1 MKLDEWMEAEQL
13 SDSDVVFLTRTI
25 DPDAQGVSERS
36 VWTARNGDGC
46 KTLRIA
52 VLIREASMGQVP
64 LETFVDGSWL
74 DEVRRRA
81 AERQRR

>member
-1 MKLDEWMEAEQL
+1 MKLENWMTKEQL
-13 SDSDVVFLTRTI
+13 NDSDVVHLTRTI

-36 VWTARNGDGC
+36 IWTARNGGGC

-52 VLIREASMGQVP
+52 VLIREASMGRVP
-64 LETFVDGSWL
+64 LEDFVDGAWL

-81 AERQRR
+81 AEQERR